1 MDSWPMC
8 FSMGNENYRCV
19 SSAKSF
25 TLGCCVGG
33 VLKRCYFLLVDHCV
47 KSVKIRS
54 YFWSIFSCIWTEY
67 GDLQSNRKYGPEI
80 TPHLET
86 FHAVDVDIFI
96 DFLHLKNNSKWQ
108 DSVCW
113 HRSTNVFEKCF
124 NTPVKLHMFIQN

>member
-1 MDSWPMC
+1 MC

-80 TPHLET
+80 TPH
-86 FHAVDVDIFI
+86 FHA
-96 DFLHLKNNSKWQ
+96 DFSRSGRWYFHWFLAFKEQLKMTRQCLLAQVYKCIRKTLQYTSNIP
-108 DSVCW
+108 
-113 HRSTNVFEKCF
+113 NVY
-124 NTPVKLHMFIQN
+124 TKLK